1 MSTWIFIRLWI
12 KILKTGFRMVPRISN
27 ALFSVAVIAATVVL
41 GGSKWPQAAVVGL
54 DVMTFNVRTANAD
67 DDENSWPNRKD
78 FVAELIQRRSPDVVG
93 LQEVVREQVEFLE
106 EALPHYRWLGID
118 RGLNGGE
125 GLSEYTPIFY
135 RHAELSPIAS
145 GNFWLSQT
153 PDTPP
158 EIREIRGRRRRF
170 GRIVTWARF
179 HHVATGRAVYL
190 YNTHLTI
197 RQGQRQLESANLIVE
212 RMASLPDKSL
222 VIVTGDFNA
231 PAETSATWRAVTAD
245 GLLDAWVIAK
255 ERQGPAFTLSEF
267 GPPVDWDVGRI
278 DWILVGGPFS
288 VRSIETVLDHDG
300 GRYPSDHYPV
310 AAHLEFEH

>member
-1 MSTWIFIRLWI
+1 MWILIRLWI
-12 KILKTGFRMVPRISN
+12 RIWETGFRMVPRIPN
-27 ALFSVAVIAATVVL
+27 ALFSVAVIAATVVV

-67 DDENSWPNRKD
+67 DGENSWSNRKE
-78 FVAELIQRRSPDVVG
+78 FVADLIQRHSPDVVG

-106 EALPHYRWLGID
+106 DALPHYRWLGID

-135 RHAELSPIAS
+135 RHAELSPIKS

-158 EIREIRGRRRRF
+158 EIREVRGRRRRF

-197 RQGQRQLESANLIVE
+197 RQGQRQLESTDLIVE

-245 GLLDAWVIAK
+245 GLLDAWVIAE

-288 VRSIETVLDHDG
+288 VRSIETVIDHDD

-310 AAHLEFEH
+310 TAHLEFEH

>member
-1 MSTWIFIRLWI
+1 MSPGILIRLRI
-12 KILKTGFRMVPRISN
+12 RILEARFRMVPRISN
-27 ALFSVAVIAATVVL
+27 SLVSVAVIAATVVV
-41 GGSKWPQAAVVGL
+41 GGSNLPQAVVVGL
-54 DVMTFNVRTANAD
+54 DVMTFNLRTANVD
-67 DDENSWPNRKD
+67 DGANSWPNRKE
-78 FVAELIQRRSPDVVG
+78 FVADLIRRRGPDIIG
-93 LQEVVREQVEFLE
+93 LQEVVREQIEFLE
-106 EALPHYRWLGID
+106 DVLPHYRWLGID

-179 HHVATGRAVYL
+179 HHVTTGRAVYF

-212 RMASLPDKSL
+212 RMAALPDDSL

-245 GLLDAWVIAK
+245 GLLDAWVIA
-255 ERQGPAFTLSEF
+255 EQRQGPAFTLSEF

-278 DWILVGGPFS
+278 DWILVDGPFS
-288 VRSIETVLDHDG
+288 VRSIETVIDHDR

-310 AAHLEFEH
+310 TAHLEFEH